1 MLLELIFECCKVIFQ
16 WPYSTTD
23 QTKRYMVL
31 MTNFYYQSEITHGL
45 PDAEKNERKTFWKV
59 LSKFIEQLKKTFLIQ
74 ELYSDNIYTI
84 LKVLFTKIMKF

>member
-31 MTNFYYQSEITHGL
+31 MTNFYYQSEITYGL
-45 PDAEKNERKTFWKV
+45 ADAEKNERKTFWKV

-74 ELYSDNIYTI
+74 KLYSDNIK
-84 LKVLFTKIMKF
+84 LLLALLS

>member
-45 PDAEKNERKTFWKV
+45 PDAEKNER
-59 LSKFIEQLKKTFLIQ
+59 ETFLKSVEQIYEAVEENFLVQ
-74 ELYSDNIYTI
+74 KLYSDFPQVIP
-84 LKVLFTKIMKF
+84 KV